1 MGDIKNLN
9 STAVYAWTT
18 LISVFIC
25 VPAALI
31 MEGPRLRLAVDAL
44 ANSHPNFYLDLFIVG
59 LLYHLYNQ
67 VGHCVHDD
75 SNHFPVALPA
85 DSCHA
90 MHKLRVMPAEFEG
103 SSGSAAQ
110 LVFQGH

>member
-44 ANSHPNFYLDLFIVG
+44 ANSHPNFYMDLFIVG

-67 VGHCVHDD
+67 VDPETQMMIVEPY
-75 SNHFPVALPA
+75 SNACKLMQELHLVRAQQGVW
-85 DSCHA
+85 DQHA
-90 MHKLRVMPAEFEG
+90 ARL
-103 SSGSAAQ
+103 Q
-110 LVFQGH
+110 

>member
-18 LISVFIC
+18 LISVLIC

-31 MEGPRLRLAVDAL
+31 MEGPRLRVAVDAL

-67 VGHCVHDD
+67 VHQSSDHVCWTGCGRAVPFRLFSCGHRHDI
-75 SNHFPVALPA
+75 AYLW
-85 DSCHA
+85 
-90 MHKLRVMPAEFEG
+90 EG
-103 SSGSAAQ
+103 TM
-110 LVFQGH
+110 

>member
-44 ANSHPNFYLDLFIVG
+44 ANSHPNFYMDLFIVG

-67 VGHCVHDD
+67 VDPETHTMTVNPC
-75 SNHFPVALPA
+75 SNACRLI
-85 DSCHA
+85 
-90 MHKLRVMPAEFEG
+90 HKLHIVYA
-103 SSGSAAQ
+103 
-110 LVFQGH
+110 

>member
-44 ANSHPNFYLDLFIVG
+44 ANSHPNFYMDLFIVG

-67 VGHCVHDD
+67 VGLHT
-75 SNHFPVALPA
+75 
-85 DSCHA
+85 
-90 MHKLRVMPAEFEG
+90 G
-103 SSGSAAQ
+103 
-110 LVFQGH
+110 

>member
-44 ANSHPNFYLDLFIVG
+44 ANSHPNFYMDLFIVG

-67 VGHCVHDD
+67 VGLFAQSMTAKPCSTTFKPMHNLHIACFQR
-75 SNHFPVALPA
+75 FPMPYIF
-85 DSCHA
+85 
-90 MHKLRVMPAEFEG
+90 RVFSMQPRL
-103 SSGSAAQ
+103 Q
-110 LVFQGH
+110 